1 MDKQKILHEMYE
13 QGKFDARA
21 NNYIEN
27 YKQGFKEGVQ
37 AVQIQL
43 KDRLN
48 KRRLCCFDRMKK
60 AKGGKKQY
68 LNGKINEQSCIR
80 VDIEEICKELL
91 EE

>member
-13 QGKFDARA
+13 QGKFDASA

-43 KDRLN
+43 KEIAQ
-48 KRRLCCFDRMKK
+48 KRYELYGM
-60 AKGGKKQY
+60 Y
-68 LNGKINEQSCIR
+68 L
-80 VDIEEICKELL
+80 VDTDDIDEICKELR
-91 EE
+91 EGNND